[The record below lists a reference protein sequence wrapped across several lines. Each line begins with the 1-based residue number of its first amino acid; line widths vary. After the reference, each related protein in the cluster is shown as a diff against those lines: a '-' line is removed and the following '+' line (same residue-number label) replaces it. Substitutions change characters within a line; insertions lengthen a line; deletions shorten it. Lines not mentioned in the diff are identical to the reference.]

1 MLKNID
7 IKETVINQIFAR
19 TQYIAG
25 ASFSE
30 EALMAHGL
38 ETPMIPYTIDKADI
52 VFEDRFASTMRQF
65 IFHSLD

>member
-7 IKETVINQIFAR
+7 IKETVMNQIFAR

-30 EALMAHGL
+30 EALM
-38 ETPMIPYTIDKADI
+38 
-52 VFEDRFASTMRQF
+52 VR
-65 IFHSLD
+65 